1 MPDFLPS
8 KKELTNALAWFTAP
22 VNDAIKKGKETA
34 ADIAEWLWVVLQG
47 DFAEDQTTAQIVTG
61 TVISMIPFVD
71 QICDVR
77 DICANATKIKEDSNN
92 PWAWIGLILTLIG
105 LFPVLGSLFKGV
117 FKVILAPIRRFMLKP
132 ATKGLKFTGGNIYKF
147 AEPAIESGITELNKF
162 LARPAVKKAI
172 KNAKITNIYKATAS
186 KIREVKGMLTK
197 QALLGVFDKLV
208 GYLRDTVKFID
219 KYASKAI
226 GAKARQMLQTVI
238 DVRNLANQKLGEFL
252 KPVQDFLERLAVR
265 IEKESDQAFKA
276 TTNVRNVTQF
286 RRLGD
291 DEELKAFRKQ
301 KPNWVHLTPENGRL
315 PFPQARKDPKT
326 ATTPFHPSLGN
337 VQPALK
343 NPKLT
348 HPLKGKFDTFAQGP
362 KGEKLIKA
370 QIFNE
375 GDILVR
381 VLAPGSFDNSICWM
395 RKSEFEKLK
404 SREEWRDKFAVWAS
418 WNANGEY
425 LEYTVPKGKKLYAWE
440 GPAASQELGEFYLK
454 GGGIQ
459 IVLDPNDLVTSGL
472 SKRKLTGW
480 GYGTDTEIGDF
491 SMVGVP
497 TLATNLGD
505 YSLAAKLEYKP
516 R

>member
-92 PWAWIGLILTLIG
+92 PWAWVGLILTLIG
-105 LFPVLGSLFKGV
+105 LFPVLGSLFKGI

-132 ATKGLKFTGGNIYKF
+132 ATKGLKFTGGNIYKL
-147 AEPAIESGITELNKF
+147 AEPAIETGITELNKF
-162 LARPAVKKAI
+162 LARPAVKNAI
-172 KNAKITNIYKATAS
+172 KKAKITNIYKAIAN
-186 KIREVKGMLTK
+186 KIREVKALVSK
-197 QALLGVFDKLV
+197 QSLLKVFDQLV
-208 GYLRDTVKFID
+208 GHLRDTVKFIE
-219 KYASKAI
+219 KYASKAV
-226 GAKARQMLQTVI
+226 GAKAKQMLHSVVE
-238 DVRNLANQKLGEFL
+238 VRNLANQKLGEFL
-252 KPVQDFLERLAVR
+252 KPVQDFLEKLAIR

-286 RRLGD
+286 RRLD
-291 DEELKAFRKQ
+291 DGEELQAIRKQ
-301 KPNWVHLTPENGRL
+301 KPNWVHKTPENGGL
-315 PFPQARKDPKT
+315 PFMPAELDPKT
-326 ATTPFHPSLGN
+326 ANTPLHPSLGK

-343 NPKLT
+343 SGYD
-348 HPLKGKFDTFAQGP
+348 HPLKGKYDTFAQGP
-362 KGEKLIKA
+362 NGEKLIKA
-370 QIFNE
+370 QVFNE
-375 GDILVR
+375 GEVLVR
-381 VLAPGSFDNSICWM
+381 VLAPGSLDNSICWM
-395 RKSEFEKLK
+395 RKSEFEKLT
-404 SREEWRDKFAVWAS
+404 SREDWRDKFAVWAS

-459 IVLDPNDLVTSGL
+459 IVLHPDHLIPSGL

-480 GYGTDTEIGDF
+480 GYGTDTEIGNF

-497 TLATNLGD
+497 TLQTKMGD
-505 YSLAAKLEYKP
+505 YSLAAKLEHKP

>member
-1 MPDFLPS
+1 MSDFLPS
-8 KKELTNALAWFTAP
+8 KQELTNALAWFTSP
-22 VNDAIKKGKETA
+22 VNDAIKKGQATA
-34 ADIAEWLWVVLQG
+34 ADIAGWLWVVLQG
-47 DFAEDQTTAQIVTG
+47 DFAEDQSTAQIVTG

-92 PWAWIGLILTLIG
+92 PWAWVGLILTLIG

-197 QALLGVFDKLV
+197 QALLSVFDKLV

-252 KPVQDFLERLAVR
+252 KPVQDFLEKLAVR
-265 IEKESDQAFKA
+265 IEKEGDQTFKA
-276 TTNVRNVTQF
+276 TTNVKNIHNFQRIGQNA
-286 RRLGD
+286 
-291 DEELKAFRKQ
+291 ELKSVLNNKPVWVDIVAKEKFKALSESPLIPKNYPDISEMSKNRALRDAFKTFHDLE
-301 KPNWVHLTPENGRL
+301 PIHLSEGEILYRVL
-315 PFPQARKDPKT
+315 DPKS
-326 ATTPFHPSLGN
+326 A
-337 VQPALK
+337 
-343 NPKLT
+343 
-348 HPLKGKFDTFAQGP
+348 
-362 KGEKLIKA
+362 
-370 QIFNE
+370 
-375 GDILVR
+375 
-381 VLAPGSFDNSICWM
+381 DNSICWM
-395 RKSEFEKLK
+395 RASEYKKLK
-404 SREEWRDKFAVWAS
+404 SKADWRRYFAVFAS
-418 WNANGEY
+418 WNNNGEVVKY
-425 LEYTVPKGKKLYAWE
+425 RVPKGGMNVWE
-440 GPAASQELGEFYLK
+440 GPAASQTFKNSAGKVEKVNSKGEIFVLE

-459 IVLDPNDLVTSGL
+459 IVLDPNDLVRSNVSKREATPWGYDSGL
-472 SKRKLTGW
+472 
-480 GYGTDTEIGDF
+480 IGEAKT

-497 TLATNLGD
+497 RLEQNWYGD
-505 YSLAAKLEYKP
+505 KK
-516 R
+516 

>member
-92 PWAWIGLILTLIG
+92 PWAWVGLILTLIG
-105 LFPVLGSLFKGV
+105 LFPVLGSLFKGI

-132 ATKGLKFTGGNIYKF
+132 ATKGLKFTGGNIYKL

-172 KNAKITNIYKATAS
+172 KNAKITNIYKATAN
-186 KIREVKGMLTK
+186 KIRQVKSMLTK
-197 QALLGVFDKLV
+197 QELLSVFDKLI

-265 IEKESDQAFKA
+265 IEKESNQAFKA
-276 TTNVRNVTQF
+276 TTNIKNIHNFKKVGT
-286 RRLGD
+286 D
-291 DEELKAFRKQ
+291 AELKSVLNH
-301 KPNWVHLTPENGRL
+301 KPNWVDVAAKEKYT
-315 PFPQARKDPKT
+315 
-326 ATTPFHPSLGN
+326 
-337 VQPALK
+337 ALK
-343 NPKLT
+343 KSPKILDGYPDISNSSKSY
-348 HPLKGKFDTFAQGP
+348 PLKGKFDTFHDLEP
-362 KGEKLIKA
+362 IDLP
-370 QIFNE
+370 E
-375 GDILVR
+375 GTILYR
-381 VLAPGSFDNSICWM
+381 VLDPSSYDNSICWM
-395 RKSEFEKLK
+395 RESEYKKLK
-404 SREEWRDKFAVWAS
+404 SKADWRRYFAVFAS
-418 WNANGEY
+418 WNHNGEMVKY
-425 LEYTVPKGKKLYAWE
+425 RVPKGGLKVWE
-440 GPAASQELGEFYLK
+440 GPAASQTFKNSAGKVEKVNSKDEIFVLE

-459 IVLDPNDLVTSGL
+459 IVLDPKDLVHANI
-472 SKRKLTGW
+472 SKRQATPW
-480 GYGTDTEIGDF
+480 GYDTGLIGEAKT

-497 TLATNLGD
+497 RLEQNWYGD
-505 YSLAAKLEYKP
+505 KK
-516 R
+516 

>member
-265 IEKESDQAFKA
+265 IEKESEQAFKA
-276 TTNVRNVTQF
+276 TTNVKNIHNFKKVGT
-286 RRLGD
+286 D
-291 DEELKAFRKQ
+291 AELKSVLNN
-301 KPNWVHLTPENGRL
+301 KPNWVDVVAKEKYKALIRCPKIPDGFPDISELSKNGALRDAFKTFHRAKSINIPEGEVLYRVL
-315 PFPQARKDPKT
+315 DPKS
-326 ATTPFHPSLGN
+326 A
-337 VQPALK
+337 
-343 NPKLT
+343 
-348 HPLKGKFDTFAQGP
+348 
-362 KGEKLIKA
+362 
-370 QIFNE
+370 
-375 GDILVR
+375 
-381 VLAPGSFDNSICWM
+381 DNSICWM
-395 RKSEFEKLK
+395 REAEYKKLK
-404 SREEWRDKFAVWAS
+404 TKADWRRYFAVFAS
-418 WNANGEY
+418 WNHNGEVVKY
-425 LEYTVPKGKKLYAWE
+425 RVPRGGINVWE
-440 GPAASQELGEFYLK
+440 GPAASQTFKNSAGKVEKVNSKGEIFVLE

-459 IVLDPNDLVTSGL
+459 IVLDPKDLVRANVSKREATPWGYDSGL
-472 SKRKLTGW
+472 
-480 GYGTDTEIGDF
+480 IGETKT

-497 TLATNLGD
+497 RLEQNWYGD
-505 YSLAAKLEYKP
+505 KK
-516 R
+516 

>member
-1 MPDFLPS
+1 MSDFLPS
-8 KKELTNALAWFTAP
+8 QKELTNALAWFASP
-22 VNDAIKKGKETA
+22 VNDAIKKGQETA
-34 ADIAEWLWVVLQG
+34 SDIAEWLWVVIQG
-47 DFAEDQTTAQIVTG
+47 DFAENQTTAQIVTG

-71 QICDVR
+71 QICDIR

-92 PWAWIGLILTLIG
+92 PWAWVGLILTLIG

-117 FKVILAPIRRFMLKP
+117 FKVILAPIRCFMLKP

-147 AEPAIESGITELNKF
+147 AEPAIESGIIELNKF

-226 GAKARQMLQTVI
+226 GVKARQMLQTVI

-265 IEKESDQAFKA
+265 IEKESDQTFKA

-286 RRLGD
+286 KRVS
-291 DEELKAFRKQ
+291 DEEELEAFRKQ
-301 KPNWVHLTPENGRL
+301 KPDWVHKKVRGKGLHCEKTK
-315 PFPQARKDPKT
+315 KDPKT
-326 ATTPFHPSLGN
+326 TSTPFHPSLGN

-348 HPLKGKFDTFAQGP
+348 HPLKGKYDTFA
-362 KGEKLIKA
+362 KGTIKA
-370 QIFNE
+370 QIFHE
-375 GDILVR
+375 GDVLVR
-381 VLAPGSFDNSICWM
+381 VLAPGSYDNSICWM
-395 RKSEFEKLK
+395 RKSEFAKLK
-404 SREEWRDKFAVWAS
+404 NREEWRDKFAVWAS
-418 WNANGEY
+418 WNSNGEY

-440 GPAASQELGEFYLK
+440 GPAASQDRGEFYLK
-454 GGGIQ
+454 GGGVQ
-459 IVLDPNDLVTSGL
+459 VVLDPNDLIASGL
-472 SKRKLTGW
+472 SKRKLTDW
-480 GYGTDTEIGDF
+480 GYGTDTTIGDF

-497 TLATNLGD
+497 TLSTNVGD
-505 YSLAAKLEYKP
+505 YSLAPRLTHKP
-516 R
+516 Q

>member
-92 PWAWIGLILTLIG
+92 PWAWVGLILTLIG
-105 LFPVLGSLFKGV
+105 LFPVLGSLFKGI

-132 ATKGLKFTGGNIYKF
+132 ATKGLKFTGGNIYKL

-186 KIREVKGMLTK
+186 KIRQVKSMLTK
-197 QALLGVFDKLV
+197 QALLSVFDKLI

-265 IEKESDQAFKA
+265 IEKESNQAFKA
-276 TTNVRNVTQF
+276 TTNIKNIHNFKKVGT
-286 RRLGD
+286 D
-291 DEELKAFRKQ
+291 AELKSVLNH
-301 KPNWVHLTPENGRL
+301 KPNWVDVAAKEKYT
-315 PFPQARKDPKT
+315 
-326 ATTPFHPSLGN
+326 
-337 VQPALK
+337 ALK
-343 NPKLT
+343 KSPKILDGYPDISNSSKSY
-348 HPLKGKFDTFAQGP
+348 PLKGKFDTFHDLEP
-362 KGEKLIKA
+362 IDLP
-370 QIFNE
+370 E
-375 GDILVR
+375 GTILYR
-381 VLAPGSFDNSICWM
+381 VLDPSSYDNSICWM
-395 RKSEFEKLK
+395 RESEYKKLK
-404 SREEWRDKFAVWAS
+404 SKADWRRYFAVFAS
-418 WNANGEY
+418 WNHNGEMVKY
-425 LEYTVPKGKKLYAWE
+425 RVPKGGLKVWE
-440 GPAASQELGEFYLK
+440 GPAASQTFKNSAGKVEKVNSKDEIFVLE

-459 IVLDPNDLVTSGL
+459 IVLDPKDLVHANISKRQATPWGYDSGL
-472 SKRKLTGW
+472 
-480 GYGTDTEIGDF
+480 IGEANT

-497 TLATNLGD
+497 RLEQNWYGD
-505 YSLAAKLEYKP
+505 KK
-516 R
+516 

>member
-276 TTNVRNVTQF
+276 TTNVKNIHNFKKVGT
-286 RRLGD
+286 D
-291 DEELKAFRKQ
+291 AELKSVLNN
-301 KPNWVHLTPENGRL
+301 KPNWVDVAAKEKYEALIRSPIIPEG
-315 PFPQARKDPKT
+315 FPNIGTKDMP
-326 ATTPFHPSLGN
+326 
-337 VQPALK
+337 LK
-343 NPKLT
+343 NAYN
-348 HPLKGKFDTFAQGP
+348 TFHRAKP
-362 KGEKLIKA
+362 VTIPEGEVLY
-370 QIFNE
+370 
-375 GDILVR
+375 R
-381 VLAPGSFDNSICWM
+381 VLDPRSLDNSICWM
-395 RKSEFEKLK
+395 REAEYKKLK
-404 SREEWRDKFAVWAS
+404 SKADWRRYFAVFAS
-418 WNANGEY
+418 WNHNGEVVKY
-425 LEYTVPKGKKLYAWE
+425 KVPKGGINVWE
-440 GPAASQELGEFYLK
+440 GPAASQTFKNSAGKVEKVNSKGEVFVLE

-459 IVLDPNDLVTSGL
+459 IVLDPKDLVHANISKREATPWGYDSGL
-472 SKRKLTGW
+472 
-480 GYGTDTEIGDF
+480 IGEAKT

-497 TLATNLGD
+497 RLEQNWYGD
-505 YSLAAKLEYKP
+505 KK
-516 R
+516 

>member
-47 DFAEDQTTAQIVTG
+47 DFAEDQTTTQIVTG

-92 PWAWIGLILTLIG
+92 PWAWVGLILTLIG
-105 LFPVLGSLFKGV
+105 LFPVLGSLFKGI
-117 FKVILAPIRRFMLKP
+117 FKVILAPIRRFMLKS
-132 ATKGLKFTGGNIYKF
+132 ATKGLKFTGGNIYKL

-172 KNAKITNIYKATAS
+172 KNAKITNIYKATAN
-186 KIREVKGMLTK
+186 KIRQVKSMLTK
-197 QALLGVFDKLV
+197 QELLSVFDKLI

-265 IEKESDQAFKA
+265 IEKESNQAFKA
-276 TTNVRNVTQF
+276 TTNIKNIHNFKKVGT
-286 RRLGD
+286 D
-291 DEELKAFRKQ
+291 AELKSVLNH
-301 KPNWVHLTPENGRL
+301 KPNWVDVAAKEKYT
-315 PFPQARKDPKT
+315 
-326 ATTPFHPSLGN
+326 
-337 VQPALK
+337 ALK
-343 NPKLT
+343 KSPKILDGYPDISNSSKSY
-348 HPLKGKFDTFAQGP
+348 PLKGKFDTFHDLEP
-362 KGEKLIKA
+362 IDLP
-370 QIFNE
+370 E
-375 GDILVR
+375 GTILYR
-381 VLAPGSFDNSICWM
+381 VLDPSSYDNSICWM
-395 RKSEFEKLK
+395 RESEYKKLK
-404 SREEWRDKFAVWAS
+404 SKADWRRYFAVFAS
-418 WNANGEY
+418 WNHNGEMVKY
-425 LEYTVPKGKKLYAWE
+425 RVPKGGLKVWE
-440 GPAASQELGEFYLK
+440 GPAASQTFKNSAGKVEKVNSKDEIFVLE

-459 IVLDPNDLVTSGL
+459 IVLDPKDLVHANI
-472 SKRKLTGW
+472 SKRQATPW
-480 GYGTDTEIGDF
+480 GYDTGLIGEAKT

-497 TLATNLGD
+497 RLEQNWYGD
-505 YSLAAKLEYKP
+505 KK
-516 R
+516 

>member
-92 PWAWIGLILTLIG
+92 PWAWVGLILTLIG
-105 LFPVLGSLFKGV
+105 LFPVLGSLFKGI

-132 ATKGLKFTGGNIYKF
+132 ATKGLKFTGGNIYKL

-172 KNAKITNIYKATAS
+172 KNAKITNIYKATAN
-186 KIREVKGMLTK
+186 KIRQVKSMLTK
-197 QALLGVFDKLV
+197 QELLSVFDKLI

-265 IEKESDQAFKA
+265 IEKESNQAFKA
-276 TTNVRNVTQF
+276 TTNIKNIHNFKKVGT
-286 RRLGD
+286 D
-291 DEELKAFRKQ
+291 AELKSVLNH
-301 KPNWVHLTPENGRL
+301 KPNWVDVAAKEKYT
-315 PFPQARKDPKT
+315 
-326 ATTPFHPSLGN
+326 
-337 VQPALK
+337 ALK
-343 NPKLT
+343 KSPKILDGYPDISNSSKSY
-348 HPLKGKFDTFAQGP
+348 PLKGKFDTFHDLEP
-362 KGEKLIKA
+362 IDLP
-370 QIFNE
+370 E
-375 GDILVR
+375 GTILYR
-381 VLAPGSFDNSICWM
+381 VLDPSSYDNSICWM
-395 RKSEFEKLK
+395 RESEYKKLK
-404 SREEWRDKFAVWAS
+404 SKADWRRYFAVFAS
-418 WNANGEY
+418 WNHNGEMVKY
-425 LEYTVPKGKKLYAWE
+425 RVPKGGLKVWE
-440 GPAASQELGEFYLK
+440 GPAASQTFKNSAGKVEKVNSKDEIFVLE

-459 IVLDPNDLVTSGL
+459 IVLDPKDLVHANISKRQATPWGYDSGL
-472 SKRKLTGW
+472 
-480 GYGTDTEIGDF
+480 IGEAKT

-497 TLATNLGD
+497 RLEQNWYGD
-505 YSLAAKLEYKP
+505 KK
-516 R
+516 

>member
-47 DFAEDQTTAQIVTG
+47 DFVEDQTTAQIVTG

-92 PWAWIGLILTLIG
+92 PWAWVGLILTLIG
-105 LFPVLGSLFKGV
+105 LFPVLGSLFKGI

-132 ATKGLKFTGGNIYKF
+132 ATKGLKFTGGNIYKL

-172 KNAKITNIYKATAS
+172 KNAKITNIYKATAN
-186 KIREVKGMLTK
+186 KIRQVKSMLTK
-197 QALLGVFDKLV
+197 QELLSVFDKLI

-265 IEKESDQAFKA
+265 IEKESNQAFKA
-276 TTNVRNVTQF
+276 TTNIKNIHNFKKVGT
-286 RRLGD
+286 D
-291 DEELKAFRKQ
+291 AELKSVLNH
-301 KPNWVHLTPENGRL
+301 KPNWVDVAAKEKYT
-315 PFPQARKDPKT
+315 
-326 ATTPFHPSLGN
+326 
-337 VQPALK
+337 ALK
-343 NPKLT
+343 KSPKILDGYPDISNSSKSY
-348 HPLKGKFDTFAQGP
+348 PLKGKFDTFHDLEP
-362 KGEKLIKA
+362 IDLP
-370 QIFNE
+370 E
-375 GDILVR
+375 GTILYR
-381 VLAPGSFDNSICWM
+381 VLDPSSYDNSICWM
-395 RKSEFEKLK
+395 RESEYKKLK
-404 SREEWRDKFAVWAS
+404 SKADWRRYFAVFAS
-418 WNANGEY
+418 WNHNGEMVKY
-425 LEYTVPKGKKLYAWE
+425 RVPKGGLKVWE
-440 GPAASQELGEFYLK
+440 GPAASQTFKNSAGKVEKVNSKDEIFVLE

-459 IVLDPNDLVTSGL
+459 IVLDPKDLVHANISKRQATPWGYDSGL
-472 SKRKLTGW
+472 
-480 GYGTDTEIGDF
+480 IGEAKT

-497 TLATNLGD
+497 RLEQNWYGD
-505 YSLAAKLEYKP
+505 KK
-516 R
+516 

>member
-1 MPDFLPS
+1 MSDFLPS
-8 KKELTNALAWFTAP
+8 KQELTNALAWFTAP

-47 DFAEDQTTAQIVTG
+47 DFAEDQSTAQIVTG

-77 DICANATKIKEDSNN
+77 DLCANSVKIKEDSNN
-92 PWAWIGLILTLIG
+92 PWAWVGLILTLIG
-105 LFPVLGSLFKGV
+105 LFPVLGSLFKGI

-132 ATKGLKFTGGNIYKF
+132 ATKGLKFTGGNIYKL
-147 AEPAIESGITELNKF
+147 AEPAIETGITELNKF
-162 LARPAVKKAI
+162 LARPAVKNAI
-172 KNAKITNIYKATAS
+172 KKAKITNIYKAIAN
-186 KIREVKGMLTK
+186 KIREVKALVSK
-197 QALLGVFDKLV
+197 QSLLKVFDQLV
-208 GYLRDTVKFID
+208 GHLRDTVKFIE
-219 KYASKAI
+219 KYASKAV
-226 GAKARQMLQTVI
+226 GTKAKQMLQSVV

-252 KPVQDFLERLAVR
+252 KPVQDFLEKLAVR

-286 RRLGD
+286 RRLD
-291 DEELKAFRKQ
+291 DGEELEAFRKQ
-301 KPNWVHLTPENGRL
+301 KPDWVRKIPENRRL
-315 PFPQARKDPKT
+315 PFPQAKKDPKT
-326 ATTPFHPSLGN
+326 ASTPLHPSLGN
-337 VQPALK
+337 VQSALK
-343 NPKLT
+343 NPKLK
-348 HPLKGKFDTFAQGP
+348 HPLKGKYDTFAQGM
-362 KGEKLIKA
+362 IKA
-370 QIFNE
+370 EVFGE
-375 GDILVR
+375 GEVLIR

-459 IVLDPNDLVTSGL
+459 IVLDPNDLVASGL

-497 TLATNLGD
+497 TLQTKIGD
-505 YSLAAKLEYKP
+505 YSLASK
-516 R
+516 

>member
-92 PWAWIGLILTLIG
+92 PWAWVGLILTLIG
-105 LFPVLGSLFKGV
+105 LFPVLGSLFKGI

-132 ATKGLKFTGGNIYKF
+132 ATKGLKFTGGNIYKL
-147 AEPAIESGITELNKF
+147 AEPAIETGITELNKF
-162 LARPAVKKAI
+162 LARPAVKNAI
-172 KNAKITNIYKATAS
+172 KKAKITNIYKAIAN
-186 KIREVKGMLTK
+186 KIREVKALVSK
-197 QALLGVFDKLV
+197 QSLLKVFDQLV
-208 GYLRDTVKFID
+208 GHLRDTVKFIE
-219 KYASKAI
+219 KYASKAV
-226 GAKARQMLQTVI
+226 GAKAKQMLQSVVE
-238 DVRNLANQKLGEFL
+238 VRNLANQKLGEFL
-252 KPVQDFLERLAVR
+252 KPVQDFLEKLAIR

-286 RRLGD
+286 RRLD
-291 DEELKAFRKQ
+291 DGEELQAIRKQ
-301 KPNWVHLTPENGRL
+301 KPNWVHKTPENGGL
-315 PFPQARKDPKT
+315 PFMPAELDPKT
-326 ATTPFHPSLGN
+326 ANTPLHPSLGK

-343 NPKLT
+343 SGYD
-348 HPLKGKFDTFAQGP
+348 HPLKGKYDTFAQGP
-362 KGEKLIKA
+362 NGEKLIKA
-370 QIFNE
+370 QVFNE
-375 GDILVR
+375 GEVLVR
-381 VLAPGSFDNSICWM
+381 VLAPGSLDNSICWM
-395 RKSEFEKLK
+395 RKSEYEKLT
-404 SREEWRDKFAVWAS
+404 SREDWRDKFAVWAS

-459 IVLDPNDLVTSGL
+459 IVLHPDHLIPSGL

-480 GYGTDTEIGDF
+480 GYGTDTEIGNF

-497 TLATNLGD
+497 TLQTKMGD
-505 YSLAAKLEYKP
+505 YSLAAKLEHKP